1 MSVTSLASRP
11 CRKWGGHL
19 SRPAM
24 WVIRRTGGSAS
35 KILMTDCALPQF
47 IRRYPDVS
55 VDLHLSDAAVD
66 LIG

>member
-1 MSVTSLASRP
+1 
-11 CRKWGGHL
+11 
-19 SRPAM
+19 
-24 WVIRRTGGSAS
+24 
-35 KILMTDCALPQF
+35 MTDCALPQF